1 MKALTLPLLATL
13 LAFATFPAPLQAQN
27 QAQNQAEE
35 TDEETDEKS
44 GDAEGPRR
52 FWQASLSGGHYMVAL
67 DRISSVSRHSYVLDG
82 AVLVDEV
89 TVDTVGQALA
99 RFYFL
104 QPVTA
109 AVPGNAAAQLTQ
121 RGKELLDQA
130 GRSAG
135 TDVHNMVM
143 KKYPE
148 TTHSKT
154 IEYRLLSEQ
163 QLSGL
168 YGSLRSAWESGR
180 GRIYTA
186 R

>member
-1 MKALTLPLLATL
+1 MKALLIPFLSAL
-13 LAFATFPAPLQAQN
+13 LAFTIHPTTLRAQAPDEEPQE
-27 QAQNQAEE
+27 EE
-35 TDEETDEKS
+35 TEEIQ

-52 FWQASLSGGHYMVAL
+52 FWQANLPGGHYMVAL

-109 AVPGNAAAQLTQ
+109 AAPGNAAAQLTQ
-121 RGKELLDQA
+121 RGKELLEQA

-143 KKYPE
+143 KKYPD

-168 YGSLRSAWESGR
+168 YGSLRTAWESGR
-180 GRIYTA
+180 GRVFTGN
-186 R
+186 

>member
-1 MKALTLPLLATL
+1 MKALTFPLLSALVAFAMIPAPLLA
-13 LAFATFPAPLQAQN
+13 QN
-27 QAQNQAEE
+27 ED
-35 TDEETDEKS
+35 TDEAAETES

-52 FWQASLSGGHYMVAL
+52 FWQASLGGGHYMVAL

-109 AVPGNAAAQLTQ
+109 TAPGNTAGQLTQ
-121 RGKELLDQA
+121 RGKELLEQA

-148 TTHSKT
+148 TTHAKT
-154 IEYRLLSEQ
+154 IEFRVQSEQ
-163 QLSGL
+163 ELSGL
-168 YGSLRSAWESGR
+168 YGSLRTAWESGR
-180 GRIYTA
+180 GRVYTS